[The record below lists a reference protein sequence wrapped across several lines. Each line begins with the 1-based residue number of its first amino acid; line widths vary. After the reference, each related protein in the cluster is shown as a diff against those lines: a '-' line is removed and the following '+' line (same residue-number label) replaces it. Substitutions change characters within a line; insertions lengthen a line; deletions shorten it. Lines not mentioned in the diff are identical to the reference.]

1 MKGNG
6 HRVIDE
12 KMKKRYTFPIENIQI
27 FWIQRNEKKNG
38 KGNAM
43 KREKKKIGQF
53 FDTMQMVGRQLN
65 GVKFNE

>member
-12 KMKKRYTFPIENIQI
+12 KKRYTFPIENIQI

-53 FDTMQMVGRQLN
+53 FDTMQMVRRQLN